1 MIDGRDTA
9 LIGQNK
15 FKILR
20 LQSIQPPRDGGKQ
33 TTNASGIFPRI
44 GLRWPHGG
52 AAIDRPLL
60 TGGPHQLC
68 GRVAGQTGE
77 NDLGGGSTYRP
88 LASPPFF
95 GASSYRPRD
104 PLKVR
109 ALKRPRPPGADGR
122 RRLADRTLCSAN
134 IVSVKVNLVE
144 FSMLDSIFRINEYA
158 NELIC
163 IRFAYSNERNILEK
177 LFHFQI

>member
-1 MIDGRDTA
+1 M
-9 LIGQNK
+9 
-15 FKILR
+15 
-20 LQSIQPPRDGGKQ
+20 
-33 TTNASGIFPRI
+33 
-44 GLRWPHGG
+44 
-52 AAIDRPLL
+52 AAIRPSSAKTNSKFSDCNQFNPLGTEGNKRRTRRAFSQGSGYVGRTAALPSIGRCSPAAL
-60 TGGPHQLC
+60 TNFAAVSQVKQVKMTSAVGPPI
-68 GRVAGQTGE
+68 GRWH
-77 NDLGGGSTYRP
+77 R
-88 LASPPFF
+88 PFF

-177 LFHFQI
+177 LLNF